1 MAVITREAVEDL
13 RKSAQIIE
21 VIPSELR
28 KCIANCR
35 EVAEETGSIQLNNHL
50 DDLEEKL
57 KTFDGQTEQMV
68 DSLRQGAERYD
79 KLSDIRGCIKCQN

>member
-21 VIPSELR
+21 VIPDELR
-28 KCIANCR
+28 KCISNCR

-68 DSLRQGAERYD
+68 ESLRQGAERYD
-79 KLSDIRGCIKCQN
+79 KLADI

>member
-28 KCIANCR
+28 KCIAKSR

-57 KTFDGQTEQMV
+57 KIFDGQTEQMV

-79 KLSDIRGCIKCQN
+79 KLADI